1 MNLGF
6 DGRRAIIVGGSYGIG
21 EATAEILLREGAHVV
36 IASRSRDNL
45 EAARA
50 RLMQASGHTPEIFVA
65 DVVKDAASATA
76 LMDEAGARWGALDI
90 LVSAVGGSVRA
101 DFDTLSD
108 EDWLASYQFNVL
120 STVRTIRAGLPLLA
134 AGNAPAVVTLGAA
147 AAKMPYAH
155 QIMTNVHKAGLL
167 GLVKTLALEL
177 GEKGIRINAVG
188 PGRTKTPLWL
198 TRASRMAAERGVPVE
213 EIFAGFSEEIPLKR
227 FAEPAEIAVMV
238 AWLASPLASYVTGQS
253 INVDGGI
260 ARGLV

>member
-6 DGRRAIIVGGSYGIG
+6 DGRRAVIVGGSYGIG
-21 EATAEILLREGAHVV
+21 EATAEILLREGARVI

-45 EAARA
+45 EAASA
-50 RLMQASGHTPEIFVA
+50 RLVVATGRAPQLFVA
-65 DVVKDAASATA
+65 DIVQDAGSAAT
-76 LMDEAGARWGALDI
+76 LMDEVRTRWGALDI

-101 DFDTLSD
+101 DFETLTD
-108 EDWLASYQFNVL
+108 EDWLASYHFNVL
-120 STVRTIRAGLPLLA
+120 STVRAIRAGVPLLA
-134 AGNAPAVVTLGAA
+134 KGDAPAVVTLGAA

-155 QIMTNVHKAGLL
+155 QVMTNVHKAGLL

-177 GEKGIRINAVG
+177 GEQGIRINSVG
-188 PGRTKTPLWL
+188 PGRTRTPLWIN
-198 TRASRMAAERGVPVE
+198 RASRMAAERGVAIE
-213 EIFAGFSEEIPLKR
+213 EIFEEFSHEIPLKR

-238 AWLASPLASYVTGQS
+238 AWLASPLASYVTGQA

>member
-45 EAARA
+45 EAASA
-50 RLMQASGHTPEIFVA
+50 RLMQASGRTPEIFVA

-76 LMDEAGARWGALDI
+76 LMDEADARWGALDI

-134 AGNAPAVVTLGAA
+134 AGNAPAVVTLGGRRRRRCP
-147 AAKMPYAH
+147 MP
-155 QIMTNVHKAGLL
+155 
-167 GLVKTLALEL
+167 
-177 GEKGIRINAVG
+177 
-188 PGRTKTPLWL
+188 
-198 TRASRMAAERGVPVE
+198 TRS
-213 EIFAGFSEEIPLKR
+213 
-227 FAEPAEIAVMV
+227 
-238 AWLASPLASYVTGQS
+238 
-253 INVDGGI
+253 
-260 ARGLV
+260 

>member
-1 MNLGF
+1 
-6 DGRRAIIVGGSYGIG
+6 
-21 EATAEILLREGAHVV
+21 
-36 IASRSRDNL
+36 
-45 EAARA
+45 
-50 RLMQASGHTPEIFVA
+50 
-65 DVVKDAASATA
+65 
-76 LMDEAGARWGALDI
+76 
-90 LVSAVGGSVRA
+90 
-101 DFDTLSD
+101 
-108 EDWLASYQFNVL
+108 
-120 STVRTIRAGLPLLA
+120 
-134 AGNAPAVVTLGAA
+134 
-147 AAKMPYAH
+147 MPYAH

-177 GEKGIRINAVG
+177 GEKGIRINAVS